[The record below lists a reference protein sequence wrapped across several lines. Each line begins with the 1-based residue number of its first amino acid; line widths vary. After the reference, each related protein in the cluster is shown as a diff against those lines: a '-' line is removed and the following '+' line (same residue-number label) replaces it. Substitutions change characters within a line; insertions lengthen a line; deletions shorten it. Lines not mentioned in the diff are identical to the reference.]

1 MYFNSLQQYLEIQQ
15 ISQFCDV
22 EENITNTKFI
32 EVLIPDFKK
41 IRGIKFEKILALLRS
56 ALFNERTGKS
66 INCLTQIDKNIIFHR

>member
-1 MYFNSLQQYLEIQQ
+1 MDFNSLQQYLEIQQ

-41 IRGIKFEKILALLRS
+41 IRGIKFEKILALLRP

-66 INCLTQIDKNIIFHR
+66 INCLTLLYI